1 MFTLKAPAKINWLL
15 EVMGLR
21 DDGYH
26 EIRSLIQKV
35 TLYDVLTFAP
45 FEEITLTTNS
55 QIPVKE
61 NLVFK
66 AATILRKTY
75 NVKAGARIHLRKYI
89 PAGAGL
95 GGGSSDA
102 ATTLIGLNRLWG
114 LELRQKELHAI
125 AEMLGSDVPFFL
137 YEPLSLVSGRGE
149 KISPLKASN
158 PIDILFVKP
167 GITVSTAWAYN
178 NLPAQIYQGRNLKS
192 SRLGGTELTKKD
204 NNIKLLC
211 QSLKQADIS
220 TLSKVIFNDLEIVTG
235 GSFPVIAAIK
245 DRLLKEGAVASMM
258 SGSGPTVFG
267 VFDSKKSAENAS
279 KAFKG
284 RYDSIP
290 SLWTAVVKTL
300 ISDK

>member
-35 TLYDVLTFAP
+35 TLYDVLTFEP
-45 FEEITLTTNS
+45 FEEVTLTTNS
-55 QIPVKE
+55 QIPVEE

-66 AATILRKTY
+66 AVTILRKTY
-75 NVKAGARIHLRKYI
+75 NVKAGVRIHLRKYI
-89 PAGAGL
+89 PVSAGL

-137 YEPLSLVSGRGE
+137 YEPISLVSGRGE
-149 KISPLKASN
+149 KISPLKAGN

-178 NLPAQIYQGRNLKS
+178 NLSAQICQGRNLKS
-192 SRLGGTELTKKD
+192 SLSRSELTKKE

-211 QSLKQADIS
+211 QALKQADIS
-220 TLSKVIFNDLEIVTG
+220 TLNKAIFNDLEIVTG
-235 GSFPVIAAIK
+235 GSFPVITAIK

-284 RYDSIP
+284 
-290 SLWTAVVKTL
+290 LWTAVVKTVTE
-300 ISDK
+300 